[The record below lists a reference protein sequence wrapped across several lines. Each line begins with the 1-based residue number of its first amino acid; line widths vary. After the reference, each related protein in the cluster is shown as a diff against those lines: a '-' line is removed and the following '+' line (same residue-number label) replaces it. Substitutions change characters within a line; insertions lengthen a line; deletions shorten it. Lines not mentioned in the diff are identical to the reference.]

1 MLARSSAFTRIA
13 LLFLVL
19 GVMLAVTHPTAT
31 KAAVN
36 VVDIKSNAMDFTNY
50 SLISG
55 QAGKKDAVY
64 KYTNVITK
72 DGITIDA
79 KVTIKEA
86 SGASLASNTLDNSVS
101 GLNNRFNPWVT
112 TSQNNGYLTF
122 HFDFIDQATGNPVSI
137 KNFFVTVID
146 IDGNS
151 SSAKEF
157 VEMSGFASY
166 SVNNPTQLV
175 IGAGSSGRTK
185 FAGRN
190 SSLSGTTFENTASV
204 IVNYTAP
211 ISGLD
216 LVAGNTSVLSE
227 RQFSINFGAPGGTF
241 TTPVQVDNGSSP
253 TIDVSIDDG
262 GDGKL
267 TAGQDNIGS
276 VKVSGS
282 TTAGVGQP
290 VTLTVKDSSNTERNY
305 ATTVA
310 AGGAYSVQLDFSA
323 LKYGTITVAA
333 DTVNAD
339 GNPAKTATD
348 TTNKVNTAPTAASA
362 AFEGDEDTVFNKDL
376 NGKGSDING
385 DPITYI
391 LVSGTSH
398 GTLALIPN
406 GSFTYTPSTNY
417 NGPDSFTYKVNDGS
431 LDSGTATVDLTVNSV
446 NDVPVANDS
455 STSTME
461 STPVDGTVSFSD
473 LDGDFLL
480 ILVKDNPEHG
490 TVDLNFEDGTYTYTP
505 DDGFIGTD
513 TFTFTA
519 NDGTDESNTGT
530 VTITVTEAPN
540 AAPVAQDGSEIT
552 NEDTPVNGSITATDG
567 DNNPLTYSVV
577 TTPINGTVTLNQDG
591 TFTYTPNTN
600 FNGTDSF
607 TYKVNDGKADSNV
620 ATVNLTIN
628 AVNDA
633 PTANN
638 SSKTTDENQPVSGA
652 MTGQDIDSNS
662 LTYSLDTV
670 PVNGTVVL
678 NSDGTYTYTP
688 NPNYSGSDSFTF
700 VANDGAL
707 DSDPATVSITI
718 NEVNEAPVAQ
728 NDTLQ
733 TEEDNPLDG
742 SVHATDSDGD
752 TLQYSVVGQ
761 PSHGDVSMNPNGTFT
776 YTPDAD
782 YNGPDS
788 FTFKAND
795 GSEDSNT
802 ASVSIT
808 VTPVNDAPTADASSK
823 TTAED
828 TAVSGNV
835 SGHDVENSA
844 LTYTVVTEPEHGT
857 LILNPIGTYTYTPDP
872 NYNGPDSF
880 TFKTNDGSLDS
891 VPATVTITVTPVN
904 DTPSAVNSGVTTN
917 EDTPIQNSVSANDVD
932 KDTITYTV
940 VTEPEHGTLILNPDG
955 TYTYTPD
962 PNFNGEDTFTFE
974 ANDGH
979 NGKSTGTVTITVNP
993 VNDAPVAHAGDQT
1006 TTEDTPVDGTVTG
1019 QDVESST
1026 LTYTVV
1032 TEPEHGTLTL
1042 NPNGTYTYTPDP
1054 NFNGSDSFTFKAN
1067 DGTTDSAPAKVDITV
1082 TPVNDAPGSENSTVN
1097 TAEDT
1102 PVSDKVKVSDVDG
1115 DSLIYTLVN
1124 EPEHG
1129 TIVFNPDGTFTY
1141 TPNPNYNGPDSFTF
1155 TANDGQLDSSEAT
1168 VEITVTPVNDAPTA
1182 NAGTNT
1188 TLEDQP
1194 VTGTVTGGDVDGTTP
1209 TYVLVTEPEHGTV
1222 VLNPDGTYTYT
1233 PDPNYNGPDSFTFKA
1248 NDGTADSAPASVDI
1262 TVNAVNDAPT
1272 ASDDSKVV
1280 ESGSNVTD
1288 SFKAADV
1295 DEDTLTFTVVTQ
1307 PTHGTVVI
1315 NNNDGTYT
1323 YTPDDGY
1330 GSTDS
1335 FTFKANDGELDSN
1348 TATITLTVRLLD
1360 GWVGDRA
1367 VTDTSEWT
1375 VAPNKP
1381 LKISAITELTATA
1394 VNATF
1399 DFDGPDN
1406 GTENDSIILTLTNSE
1421 TYQTDRF
1428 KKWENV
1434 QYRLPAE
1441 VASGA
1446 HAVTFTSSKGDT
1458 ALPAEPASK
1467 LQNNN
1472 FTVIRTVSIDGT
1484 VKDRNTQAPIEGAK
1498 VTLYDPTGTN
1508 KVADTTTNASGYYNF
1523 PIVRT
1528 EHYLVVV
1535 DKQGYASRNQVINA
1549 LPGQAAETTIH
1560 QNFEL
1565 VKYILKLS
1573 ANPSSIVGDGHTIS
1587 KLTAVL
1593 TDIDGNPLKDV
1604 NITFSASLGT
1614 FLGGSPNAVTDAAGK
1629 ATIQYQSSKIEGI
1642 LSQSVPVTATANDV
1656 ERSIYAQE
1664 QIIITFEPASVTGV
1678 VASTD
1683 NDARTIVAGAVV
1695 KITKDFDGDGIIDF
1709 AAEAITDA
1717 DGKYNIAVPRG
1728 DESYNIEVIKTV
1740 QVGNETK
1747 EVSFKQTV
1755 EVGAV
1760 SGNAGEVFESTKTV
1774 TGLLT
1779 QKLPTGQNDVLN
1791 QQFMNQVTV
1800 KLIGPAPDHREFT
1813 APLTADGVFNIPGLE
1828 LNTEYE
1834 IAIIFKVPDA
1844 EHPGSFKDII
1854 INAVDNNGTLPKIK
1868 LAADGE
1874 MNILS
1879 ELIDPYGDI
1888 TDINTHAAI
1897 DGATVKLYYANTARN
1912 ITNGNT
1918 PDTEVTLPAI
1928 AGFAPNDNAN
1938 PQTSKDGGKYAYM
1951 VYPTTDYYIVA
1962 TAPGYVTYTSPTIPV
1977 EFAIVR
1983 HDIQMS
1989 KAAVTPAGKPN
2000 VVVNV
2005 SVDKDR
2011 QEEGTAGKV
2020 KVEYLNNG
2028 TKQAT
2033 GATVTLT
2040 LPEGT
2045 TVTNADGG
2053 KVEGNKVT
2061 WNVGDLNIGD
2071 KGTRN
2076 VEVKYPSIDKTELLV
2091 TISVEGK
2098 ASQALLN
2105 PEAAKASVKVLLF
2118 KTGDETVK
2126 HQRYILGFPDGKFKP
2141 SQKLTRGELAAII
2154 ARLLNGG
2161 STTLKAYYKDV
2172 PSTQW
2177 ASGYIRIVTDSGIFK
2192 GFADGT
2198 FRPNQPVTREELA
2211 TVMVRYLQIETSM
2224 PITPQFVDSEGR
2236 WSSSAIE
2243 ALFRNGL
2250 TTGYPDGTFQPGKD
2264 IVRLE
2269 AVTLINRLLYRGPL
2283 TDVDPSFPDVAKSNW
2298 AFGQVEEATR
2308 SHEATRTS
2316 DGNEHFAK
2324 ALEDNVK

>member
-1 MLARSSAFTRIA
+1 MLARTSAFTRIA
-13 LLFLVL
+13 LLLLVL

-36 VVDIKSNAMDFTNY
+36 VVDIKSNAMNFTNY
-50 SLISG
+50 TLISG
-55 QAGKKDAVY
+55 QAGIKDAVY
-64 KYTNVITK
+64 KYTNVITR

-79 KVTIKEA
+79 KVTIKETNN
-86 SGASLASNTLDNSVS
+86 ASLATNTLDNNVTN
-101 GLNNRFNPWVT
+101 LNDRFNPWVT
-112 TSQNNGYLTF
+112 TTQNNGYLTF
-122 HFDFIDQATGNPVSI
+122 HFDFIDQATGDPVSI

-146 IDGNS
+146 IDGSS

-175 IGAGSSGRTK
+175 IGAGSNGRTK

-190 SSLSGTTFENTASV
+190 SSLNGTTFENTASV

-216 LVAGNTSVLSE
+216 LVTGNTSVLSE

-241 TTPVQVDNGSSP
+241 TTPVQVDNGASP
-253 TIDVSIDDG
+253 TIDVTIDDG

-267 TAGQDNIGS
+267 TAGQDNVGS

-282 TTAGVGQP
+282 SNAGTGQP
-290 VTLTVKDSSNTERNY
+290 VTLTVKDSTGTERNY
-305 ATTVA
+305 ATTV
-310 AGGAYSVQLDFSA
+310 GSDGKYSVQLDFSD

-333 DTVNAD
+333 DTVNAQ

-348 TTNKVNTAPTAASA
+348 TTNKVNTAPVAEDAS
-362 AFEGDEDTVFNKDL
+362 FSGDEDTVFNKSLSD
-376 NGKGSDING
+376 KGSDIDG
-385 DPITYI
+385 DSIIYS
-391 LVSGTSH
+391 LVTAPMH
-398 GTLALIPN
+398 GTITLNAN
-406 GSFTYTPSTNY
+406 GSFTYTPNANY
-417 NGPDSFTYKVNDGS
+417 NGPDSFTYKVNDVALNS
-431 LDSGTATVDLTVNSV
+431 SAATVTLTVNPV
-446 NDVPVANDS
+446 NDAPVANNS
-455 STSTME
+455 STSTLE
-461 STPVDGTVSFSD
+461 GTPVDGTVTATDIDQD
-473 LDGDFLL
+473 LLLFQEADLPQHGNLQFDG
-480 ILVKDNPEHG
+480 IA
-490 TVDLNFEDGTYTYTP
+490 GTYTYTP
-505 DDGFIGTD
+505 DDDFIGTD

-519 NDGTDESNTGT
+519 HDGTDESNKAT
-530 VTITVTEAPN
+530 VTITVTAAPN
-540 AAPVAQDGSEIT
+540 AAPVAQDGSEST
-552 NEDTPVNGSITATDG
+552 NEDTPVNGAVSATDA
-567 DNNPLTYSVV
+567 DNNTLTYTLV
-577 TTPINGTVTLNQDG
+577 TAPVNGTVVMNADG
-591 TFTYTPNTN
+591 TFTYTPNAN
-600 FNGTDSF
+600 YNGTDSF
-607 TYKVNDGKADSNV
+607 TFKANDGKADSNV

-638 SSKTTDENQPVSGA
+638 SSKITDENIAVSGTV
-652 MTGQDIDSNS
+652 TGQDVEGTS

-670 PVNGTVVL
+670 PVNGTVVF
-678 NSDGTYTYTP
+678 NIDGTYTYTP
-688 NPNYSGSDSFTF
+688 NHNYSGSDSFTF

-707 DSDPATVSITI
+707 DSAPATVTITI

-733 TEEDNPLDG
+733 TEEDKPLDG
-742 SVHATDSDGD
+742 SALATDSDGD
-752 TLQYSVVGQ
+752 SLQYSVVGQ
-761 PSHGDVSMNPNGTFT
+761 PSHGDVTMNSNGTFT
-776 YTPDAD
+776 YTPDAN

-802 ASVSIT
+802 ASISIT
-808 VTPVNDAPTADASSK
+808 ITAVNDAPTADASSK

-828 TAVSGNV
+828 TAVSGSV
-835 SGHDVENSA
+835 TGQDIDSST
-844 LTYTVVTEPEHGT
+844 LTYVLVTEPEHGT
-857 LILNPIGTYTYTPDP
+857 LAFNPDGTYTYTPDKDF
-872 NYNGPDSF
+872 NGSDSF
-880 TFKTNDGSLDS
+880 TFKANDGSLDS
-891 VPATVTITVTPVN
+891 APATVTITVTPVN
-904 DTPSAVNSGVTTN
+904 DDPSAVNSGVTTN
-917 EDTPIQNSVSANDVD
+917 EDTPINNSVSANDAD
-932 KDTITYTV
+932 NDTITYTV
-940 VTEPEHGTLILNPDG
+940 VTAPEHGTLTLNPDG

-979 NGKSTGTVTITVNP
+979 GGKSTGTVTITVTP
-993 VNDAPVAHAGDQT
+993 VNDAPVADAGTKT
-1006 TTEDTPVDGTVTG
+1006 TTEDTPVSGTVTG
-1019 QDVESST
+1019 QDVENNT
-1026 LTYTVV
+1026 LTYTLV
-1032 TEPEHGTLTL
+1032 TEPEHGTVIL
-1042 NPNGTYTYTPDP
+1042 NPDGTYTYTPDP
-1054 NFNGSDSFTFKAN
+1054 NYNGPDSFTFKAN
-1067 DGTTDSAPAKVDITV
+1067 DGSADSSPAKVDITV
-1082 TPVNDAPGSENSTVN
+1082 TPVNDAPGSENSSVT
-1097 TAEDT
+1097 TAEDKQ
-1102 PVSDKVKVSDVDG
+1102 VSDKVKASDVDG
-1115 DSLIYTLVN
+1115 DSLTYTLVN
-1124 EPEHG
+1124 EPDHG
-1129 TIVFNPDGTFTY
+1129 TITFNQDGTFTY

-1155 TANDGQLDSSEAT
+1155 TANDGQLDSPEAT
-1168 VEITVTPVNDAPTA
+1168 VSITVTPVNDAPTA
-1182 NAGTNT
+1182 DAGSNT
-1188 TLEDQP
+1188 TPEDQP

-1209 TYVLVTEPEHGTV
+1209 TYVIVTEPEHGTV
-1222 VLNPDGTYTYT
+1222 VLNPNGTYTYT

-1248 NDGTADSAPASVDI
+1248 NDGTADSAPAKVDI
-1262 TVNAVNDAPT
+1262 TVTAVNDAPT
-1272 ASDDSKVV
+1272 ASNDTAVV
-1280 ESGSNVTD
+1280 DSGSSVTD
-1288 SFKAADV
+1288 SFIAQDV
-1295 DEDTLTFTVVTQ
+1295 DGDSLTFSVVTQ
-1307 PTHGTVVI
+1307 PAHGTVVI
-1315 NNNDGTYT
+1315 NNDGTYT
-1323 YTPDDGY
+1323 YTPTAGY

-1335 FTFKANDGELDSN
+1335 FTFKANDGSLDSN
-1348 TATITLTVRLLD
+1348 TAEISITVRLLD
-1360 GWVGDRA
+1360 GWVGDRS
-1367 VTDTSEWT
+1367 VTDNSEWT

-1381 LKISAITELTATA
+1381 LKISAITDISATA
-1394 VNATF
+1394 VKAAF

-1406 GTENDSIILTLTNSE
+1406 GTENDTLTLTLANEE
-1421 TYQTDRF
+1421 TYLTDGF

-1441 VASGA
+1441 AASGA
-1446 HAVTFTSSKGDT
+1446 HAVTFTASKGET

-1472 FTVIRTVSIDGT
+1472 FTVVRAVSIDGT
-1484 VKDRNTQAPIEGAK
+1484 VKDHNSQAPIEGAK

-1508 KVADTTTNASGYYNF
+1508 KVTDTTTNASGYYSF
-1523 PIVRT
+1523 PNVRT
-1528 EHYLVVV
+1528 EHYLIVVE
-1535 DKQGYASRNQVINA
+1535 KQGYATRNQVINA

-1565 VKYILKLS
+1565 VKYILKLT

-1593 TDIDGNPLKDV
+1593 TDMDGKPLKDV

-1614 FLGGSPNAVTDAAGK
+1614 FLGGSPTAVTDAAGK

-1656 ERSIYAQE
+1656 ERSIYAKE

-1678 VASTD
+1678 VATTD
-1683 NDARTIVAGAVV
+1683 NGTRTIVAGAVV
-1695 KITKDFDGDGIIDF
+1695 KITKDFDGDGVIDF
-1709 AAEAITDA
+1709 AAEAVTDA
-1717 DGKYNIAVPRG
+1717 DGKYSIAVPRG

-1740 QVGNETK
+1740 QVGGQTK

-1760 SGNAGEVFESTKTV
+1760 SGNAGEVFESTKTI

-1779 QKLPTGQNDVLN
+1779 QKLPTGQNDTLK
-1791 QQFMNQVTV
+1791 QEFMNQVTV
-1800 KLIGPAPDHREFT
+1800 KLIGPAPDHKEFS
-1813 APLTADGVFNIPGLE
+1813 APLKDGVFNIPGLE
-1828 LNTEYE
+1828 RNTEYQ

-1844 EHPGSFKDII
+1844 EHGGFKDII
-1854 INAVDNNGTLPKIK
+1854 INALDNNGTLPTIK
-1868 LAADGE
+1868 LAANGE
-1874 MNILS
+1874 MNILN

-1888 TDINTHAAI
+1888 TDNNTHAAI
-1897 DGATVKLYYANTARN
+1897 DGATVKLYYANTPRN

-1918 PDTEVTLPAI
+1918 PGTEVKLPEI
-1928 AGFAPNDNAN
+1928 VGFAPSDNAN

-2011 QEEGTAGKV
+2011 QEENTAGKI

-2045 TVTNADGG
+2045 TVTKADGG

-2061 WNVGDLNIGD
+2061 WNVGDLNVGD
-2071 KGTRN
+2071 KGVRN
-2076 VEVKYPSIDKTELLV
+2076 VEVKYPSIKETELLV

-2098 ASQALLN
+2098 ASQELLN

-2118 KTGDETVK
+2118 KTGNETVK

-2141 SQKLTRGELAAII
+2141 SQKLTRAELAAII

-2161 STTLKAYYKDV
+2161 STTLKADFKDV

-2211 TVMVRYLQIETSM
+2211 TVMVRYLKLETSM
-2224 PITPQFVDSEGR
+2224 PITPQFGDSDGR
-2236 WSSSAIE
+2236 WSSAAIE

-2283 TDVDPSFPDVAKSNW
+2283 TDVEPSFPDVKKSNW

-2316 DGNEHFAK
+2316 DGNEHFVK
-2324 ALEDNVK
+2324 ALDDNVK

>member
-1 MLARSSAFTRIA
+1 MLARSSVFTRIA
-13 LLFLVL
+13 LLLLVL

-36 VVDIKSNAMDFTNY
+36 VVDIKSNAMNLGTPT
-50 SLISG
+50 LLTG
-55 QAGKKDAVY
+55 TAGKKDAVY
-64 KYTNVITK
+64 KYTNVITR
-72 DGITIDA
+72 DGVTIDA
-79 KVTIKEA
+79 KVTIKELT
-86 SGASLASNTLDNSVS
+86 SGASLASNVLDNPGTGFDS
-101 GLNNRFNPWVT
+101 RFNPWVT
-112 TSQNNGYLTF
+112 TTSGSGYLTF

-137 KNFFVTVID
+137 KNFFVTLID
-146 IDGNS
+146 IDGS
-151 SSAKEF
+151 SASAKEF
-157 VEMSGFASY
+157 IEMSGFASY
-166 SVNNPTQLV
+166 SVNNPTQLA
-175 IGAGSSGRTK
+175 IGNGTNGRTQ
-185 FAGRN
+185 FAGRD
-190 SSLSGTTFENTASV
+190 SSLNGTTFDNTASA

-211 ISGLD
+211 ISALD
-216 LVAGNTSVLSE
+216 LVIGNTASLNQ
-227 RQFSINFGAPGGTF
+227 RQFSINFGAAGGTF
-241 TTPVQVDNGSSP
+241 TNPVQHDNSSAP
-253 TIDVSIDDG
+253 TIDVTIDDG

-267 TAGQDNIGS
+267 TAGQDNMGS
-276 VKVSGS
+276 VKISGS

-305 ATTVA
+305 ATTVV
-310 AGGAYSVQLDFSA
+310 AGGTYSVQLDFSA

-333 DTVNAD
+333 DIVNAQ

-362 AFEGDEDTVFNKDL
+362 TFEGDEDTTFNKSLSD
-376 NGKGSDING
+376 KGSDING
-385 DPITYI
+385 DSITYT

-398 GTLALIPN
+398 GTLTLNPN
-406 GSFTYTPSTNY
+406 GSFTYTPSANY

-431 LDSGTATVDLTVNSV
+431 LDSGIATVDLTVNSV

-461 STPVDGTVSFSD
+461 STPVDGTVTGTD
-473 LDGDFLL
+473 LDGDLL
-480 ILVKDNPEHG
+480 YFEKADESQHG
-490 TVDLNFEDGTYTYTP
+490 TVKFDEVLGTYTYTP

-513 TFTFTA
+513 SFTFTA
-519 NDGTDESNTGT
+519 NDGTDESNTAT

-540 AAPVAQDGSEIT
+540 AAPVAQDGSEST
-552 NEDTPVNGSITATDG
+552 NEDTPVNGSVTATDG

-577 TTPINGTVTLNQDG
+577 TSSVSGTVTLNQDG
-591 TFTYTPNTN
+591 TFTYTPNAN
-600 FNGTDSF
+600 FNGVDSF
-607 TYKVNDGKADSNV
+607 TYKANDGKADSNV
-620 ATVNLTIN
+620 ATVSLTIN

-638 SSKTTDENQPVSGA
+638 SSKTTDENQPVSGTV
-652 MTGQDIDSNS
+652 TGQDIDSNS
-662 LTYSLDTV
+662 LTYSLDTA
-670 PVNGTVVL
+670 PINGTVVL
-678 NSDGTYTYTP
+678 NSDGNYTYTP
-688 NPNYSGSDSFTF
+688 NRNYSGSDSFTF

-718 NEVNEAPVAQ
+718 NEVNEAPAAQ

-733 TEEDNPLDG
+733 TEEDRPLDG
-742 SVHATDSDGD
+742 SVHATDNDGD
-752 TLQYSVVGQ
+752 NLQYSVVGQ
-761 PSHGDVSMNPNGTFT
+761 PSHGDVSMNTNGTFT

-795 GSEDSNT
+795 GSKDSNT

-828 TAVSGNV
+828 TEVSGSV
-835 SGHDVENSA
+835 TGQDIDSSS
-844 LTYTVVTEPEHGT
+844 LTYALVTEPEHGT
-857 LILNPIGTYTYTPDP
+857 LVFNPDGTYTYTPDSDF
-872 NYNGPDSF
+872 NGSDSF
-880 TFKTNDGSLDS
+880 TFKANDGSLNS

-904 DTPSAVNSGVTTN
+904 DAPFAVNSGVTTN
-917 EDTPIQNSVSANDVD
+917 EDTPVQDSVSANDVD

-940 VTEPEHGTLILNPDG
+940 VTEPEHGTLTLNPDG
-955 TYTYTPD
+955 TYTYTPG

-993 VNDAPVAHAGDQT
+993 VNDAPVAHADDQT

-1019 QDVESST
+1019 QDVESNT

-1067 DGTTDSAPAKVDITV
+1067 DGTKDSAPAKVDITV
-1082 TPVNDAPGSENSTVN
+1082 TPVNDAPGSENSTVS
-1097 TAEDT
+1097 TAEDK
-1102 PVSDKVKVSDVDG
+1102 PVSDKVKASDVDG
-1115 DSLIYTLVN
+1115 DSLTYTLVN

-1129 TIVFNPDGTFTY
+1129 TLTFNEDGTFTY
-1141 TPNPNYNGPDSFTF
+1141 TPDPNYNGPDSFTF
-1155 TANDGQLDSSEAT
+1155 KANDGQADSPEAT
-1168 VEITVTPVNDAPTA
+1168 VSITVTPVNDAPTA

-1222 VLNPDGTYTYT
+1222 VLNPNGTYTYT

-1248 NDGTADSAPASVDI
+1248 NDGTADSAPATVDI
-1262 TVNAVNDAPT
+1262 TVTAVNDAPT
-1272 ASDDSKVV
+1272 VSDDSAVV
-1280 ESGSNVTD
+1280 DSGSSVTD
-1288 SFKAADV
+1288 SFNAQDV
-1295 DEDTLTFTVVTQ
+1295 DGDTLTISVVT
-1307 PTHGTVVI
+1307 PPSHGTVVI
-1315 NNNDGTYT
+1315 NNDGTYT

-1335 FTFKANDGELDSN
+1335 FTFKANDGELDSK
-1348 TATITLTVRLLD
+1348 TAAITLTVRLLD

-1367 VTDTSEWT
+1367 VTDISEWT

-1381 LKISAITELTATA
+1381 LKISAITEVTATA
-1394 VNATF
+1394 VKATF

-1406 GTENDSIILTLTNSE
+1406 GTENDSVTLTLANSE
-1421 TYQTDRF
+1421 TYQTDGF

-1441 VASGA
+1441 AASGA
-1446 HAVTFTSSKGDT
+1446 HAVTFTSSKGET
-1458 ALPAEPASK
+1458 TLPAEPASK

-1484 VKDRNTQAPIEGAK
+1484 VKDRNTQASIEGAN

-1508 KVADTTTNASGYYNF
+1508 KVADTTTNTSGYYSF
-1523 PIVRT
+1523 PNVRT

-1535 DKQGYASRNQVINA
+1535 EKQGYATRNQVINA

-1560 QNFEL
+1560 QDFAL

-1587 KLTAVL
+1587 KLTAIL

-1629 ATIQYQSSKIEGI
+1629 ATIEYQSSKIEGI

-1678 VASTD
+1678 VATTD
-1683 NDARTIVAGAVV
+1683 NGARTIVAGAVV

-1717 DGKYNIAVPRG
+1717 DGKYSIAVPRG

-1760 SGNAGEVFESTKTV
+1760 SGNAGEVFESTKTI

-1779 QKLPTGQNDVLN
+1779 QKLPTGQNDMLEED
-1791 QQFMNQVTV
+1791 FMNQVTV
-1800 KLIGPAPDHREFT
+1800 KLIGPAPDHHEYT
-1813 APLTADGVFNIPGLE
+1813 APLKDGVFNIPGLE
-1828 LNTEYE
+1828 LDTEYQ

-1844 EHPGSFKDII
+1844 EHGGFKDII
-1854 INAVDNNGTLPKIK
+1854 INALDNNGTLPTIK

-1874 MNILS
+1874 MNILN

-1897 DGATVKLYYANTARN
+1897 DGATVKLYYANTVRN

-1962 TAPGYVTYTSPTIPV
+1962 TAPGYITYTSPTIPV

-1989 KAAVTPAGKPN
+1989 KASVSTGKPN

-2028 TKQAT
+2028 TKLAA

-2061 WNVGDLNIGD
+2061 WNALDLNIGD

-2118 KTGDETVK
+2118 KTGDETVE

-2161 STTLKAYYKDV
+2161 STTLKADYKDV

-2224 PITPQFVDSEGR
+2224 PITPQFGDSEGR

-2283 TDVDPSFPDVAKSNW
+2283 TDVEPSFPDVAKSNW

-2316 DGNEHFAK
+2316 DGNEHFVK
-2324 ALEDNVK
+2324 AIEDNVK

>member
-13 LLFLVL
+13 LLLLVL
-19 GVMLAVTHPTAT
+19 GVMLAVTHPTAS

-36 VVDIKSNAMDFTNY
+36 VVDIKSNAMNLGTPT
-50 SLISG
+50 LVSG
-55 QAGKKDAVY
+55 VTGNKDAIY
-64 KYTNVITK
+64 RYTNVIK
-72 DGITIDA
+72 RDGITVDA

-86 SGASLASNTLDNSVS
+86 TTGASLHNNVLDNA
-101 GLNNRFNPWVT
+101 GTGFDERFNPWVT
-112 TSQNNGYLTF
+112 TGSGTGYLTF
-122 HFDFIDQATGNPVSI
+122 HFDFIDQATGDPVSI
-137 KNFFVTVID
+137 KNFFVTLID
-146 IDGNS
+146 IDGS
-151 SSAKEF
+151 SASAKEYI
-157 VEMSGFASY
+157 EMSGFASY

-175 IGAGSSGRTK
+175 IGPGSSGRTK

-190 SSLSGTTFENTASV
+190 SSLNGTTFDNTASA

-211 ISGLD
+211 VSALD
-216 LVAGNTSVLSE
+216 LVIGNTNSLSQ
-227 RQFSINFGAPGGTF
+227 RQFSINFGAPGGNF
-241 TTPVQVDNGSSP
+241 TNPVQVDNASSP
-253 TIDVSIDDG
+253 TIDVTIDDG

-267 TAGQDNIGS
+267 TAGQDTLSS

-305 ATTVA
+305 ATNVGTD
-310 AGGAYSVQLDFSA
+310 GKYSVQLDFSD
-323 LKYGTITVAA
+323 LKYGTITVSA
-333 DTVNAD
+333 DTVNVQ
-339 GNPAKTATD
+339 GNPAKTAND
-348 TTNKVNTAPTAASA
+348 TTDKVNTKPTAENAG
-362 AFEGDEDTVFNKDL
+362 FEGDEDTVFNKSLSD
-376 NGKGSDING
+376 KGNDADG
-385 DPITYI
+385 DSITYSLVTAPTHGI
-391 LVSGTSH
+391 L
-398 GTLALIPN
+398 TLNPN
-406 GSFTYTPSTNY
+406 GSFTYSPNANY

-431 LDSGTATVDLTVNSV
+431 LDSGTSAVDLTVNPV
-446 NDVPVANDS
+446 NDKPVANDS
-455 STSTME
+455 STSTE
-461 STPVDGTVSFSD
+461 EGTPVDGTVSASD
-473 LDGDFLL
+473 IDEDILHFL
-480 ILVKDNPEHG
+480 KQDEPQHG
-490 TVDLNFEDGTYTYTP
+490 TAELDPVLGTYKYTP

-519 NDGTDESNTGT
+519 HDDTDESNKAT

-540 AAPVAQDGSEIT
+540 AAPAAQDGSEST
-552 NEDTPVNGSITATDG
+552 NEDTPVNGSVTATDG
-567 DNNPLTYSVV
+567 DNNPLSYSVV
-577 TTPINGTVTLNQDG
+577 TSPVNGTLTMNQDG
-591 TFTYTPNTN
+591 TFTYTPNAN
-600 FNGTDSF
+600 YNGADSF
-607 TYKVNDGKADSNV
+607 TYKANDGKADSNV
-620 ATVNLTIN
+620 ATVSLTIN
-628 AVNDA
+628 AVNDK

-638 SSKTTDENQPVSGA
+638 SSKTTDENVPVSGTV
-652 MTGQDIDSNS
+652 TGQDAEGTA
-662 LTYSLDTV
+662 LTYSLDTA

-688 NPNYSGSDSFTF
+688 NSNYSGSDSFTF
-700 VANDGAL
+700 VANDGEL
-707 DSDPATVSITI
+707 DSAPATVTITV
-718 NEVNEAPVAQ
+718 NEVNEAPAAQ
-728 NDTLQ
+728 NDSLQ
-733 TEEDNPLDG
+733 TEEDKPLNG
-742 SVHATDSDGD
+742 SVHATDGDGD
-752 TLQYSVVGQ
+752 NLQYSIVGE
-761 PSHGDVSMNPNGTFT
+761 PSHGDVTMNPNGTFT
-776 YTPDAD
+776 YTPDAN
-782 YNGPDS
+782 YNGADS

-802 ASVSIT
+802 ASISIT
-808 VTPVNDAPTADASSK
+808 ITAVNDAPTADASSK

-828 TAVSGNV
+828 TAVSGSV
-835 SGHDVENSA
+835 TGQDIDSST
-844 LTYTVVTEPEHGT
+844 LTYSLVTGPANGT
-857 LILNPIGTYTYTPDP
+857 L
-872 NYNGPDSF
+872 
-880 TFKTNDGSLDS
+880 TFN
-891 VPATVTITVTPVN
+891 A
-904 DTPSAVNSGVTTN
+904 
-917 EDTPIQNSVSANDVD
+917 
-932 KDTITYTV
+932 
-940 VTEPEHGTLILNPDG
+940 DG
-955 TYTYTPD
+955 TYTYTPNL
-962 PNFNGEDTFTFE
+962 NFNGT
-974 ANDGH
+974 
-979 NGKSTGTVTITVNP
+979 
-993 VNDAPVAHAGDQT
+993 
-1006 TTEDTPVDGTVTG
+1006 
-1019 QDVESST
+1019 
-1026 LTYTVV
+1026 
-1032 TEPEHGTLTL
+1032 
-1042 NPNGTYTYTPDP
+1042 
-1054 NFNGSDSFTFKAN
+1054 DSFTFKAN
-1067 DGTTDSAPAKVDITV
+1067 DGALDSAPATVTITV
-1082 TPVNDAPGSENSTVN
+1082 TPVNDAPGSENSTVS

-1102 PVSDKVKVSDVDG
+1102 PVIDKVKASDVDG
-1115 DSLIYTLVN
+1115 DSLTYTLVN
-1124 EPEHG
+1124 EPDHG
-1129 TIVFNPDGTFTY
+1129 TLTFNQDGTFTY

-1155 TANDGQLDSSEAT
+1155 KANDGKLVSPEAT
-1168 VEITVTPVNDAPTA
+1168 VSITVTPVNDAPTA
-1182 NAGTNT
+1182 NAGSNT
-1188 TLEDQP
+1188 TSEDQP

-1209 TYVLVTEPEHGTV
+1209 TYVIVTEPEHGTV

-1248 NDGTADSAPASVDI
+1248 NDGTSDSAPATVDL
-1262 TVNAVNDAPT
+1262 TVTAINDAPT
-1272 ASDDSKVV
+1272 ASDDSAVV
-1280 ESGSNVTD
+1280 DSGLSVTD
-1288 SFKAADV
+1288 SLIAQDV
-1295 DEDTLTFTVVTQ
+1295 DGDPLTFSVVTQ
-1307 PTHGTVVI
+1307 PAHGKVVI
-1315 NNNDGTYT
+1315 NNDGTYT
-1323 YTPDDGY
+1323 YTPNAGY

-1335 FTFKANDGELDSN
+1335 FTFKATDGSLDSN
-1348 TATITLTVRLLD
+1348 TAKISITVRLLD
-1360 GWVGDRA
+1360 GWVGDRS

-1381 LKISAITELTATA
+1381 LKISAITDISATTVKA
-1394 VNATF
+1394 AF

-1406 GTENDSIILTLTNSE
+1406 GTENDTLTLTLANEE
-1421 TYQTDRF
+1421 TYLTDGF

-1441 VASGA
+1441 AASGA
-1446 HAVTFTSSKGDT
+1446 HAVTFTSSKGET
-1458 ALPAEPASK
+1458 TLPAEPASK

-1508 KVADTTTNASGYYNF
+1508 KVADTTTNASGYYSF
-1523 PIVRT
+1523 PNVRT

-1535 DKQGYASRNQVINA
+1535 EKQGYASRNQVINA
-1549 LPGQAAETTIH
+1549 LPGQAADTTVH

-1593 TDIDGNPLKDV
+1593 TDIDGKPLKDV

-1614 FLGGSPNAVTDAAGK
+1614 FIGSPNAVTDAAGK

-1678 VASTD
+1678 VATTD
-1683 NDARTIVAGAVV
+1683 NGTRTIVAGAVV

-1755 EVGAV
+1755 EVGEV
-1760 SGNAGEVFESTKTV
+1760 SGRAGEVFESTKTV
-1774 TGLLT
+1774 TGILT
-1779 QKLPTGQNDVLN
+1779 QKLPTGQNDMLN

-1800 KLIGPAPDHREFT
+1800 KLIGPAPDHREYT

-1828 LNTEYE
+1828 LNTEYQ

-1844 EHPGSFKDII
+1844 EHPGAFKDII

-1888 TDINTHAAI
+1888 TDIATHAAI

-1928 AGFAPNDNAN
+1928 VGFAPNDNAN

-1962 TAPGYVTYTSPTIPV
+1962 TAPGYITYTSPTIPV

-1989 KAAVTPAGKPN
+1989 KASVSTGKPN

-2011 QEEGTAGKV
+2011 QEENTAGKI

-2040 LPEGT
+2040 LPAGT
-2045 TVTNADGG
+2045 VVTNADGG
-2053 KVEGNKVT
+2053 KADGNTVT

-2071 KGTRN
+2071 KGTRH
-2076 VEVKYPSIDKTELLV
+2076 VEVKYPSIKETELLV
-2091 TISVEGK
+2091 TISAEGK
-2098 ASQALLN
+2098 ANQALLN

-2118 KTGDETVK
+2118 KTGEEIVK

-2161 STTLKAYYKDV
+2161 STTLKADYDDV
-2172 PSTQW
+2172 PSTHW

-2198 FRPNQPVTREELA
+2198 FHPNQAVTREELA
-2211 TVMVRYLQIETSM
+2211 TVMVRYLKLETSM
-2224 PITPQFVDSEGR
+2224 PITPQFGDSEGR
-2236 WSSSAIE
+2236 WSSAAIE

-2283 TDVDPSFPDVAKSNW
+2283 TGVEPSFPDVAKSNW

-2316 DGNEHFAK
+2316 DGNEHFVK
-2324 ALEDNVK
+2324 ALDDNVK